1 MDFETYKSLIC
12 NMYKSETKEVPN
24 FNMLKNTYDQIDIRR
39 DGIIDFN
46 EWLKTCNYTEVTI

>member
-1 MDFETYKSLIC
+1 
-12 NMYKSETKEVPN
+12 MYKSETKEVPN

-46 EWLKTCNYTEVTI
+46 EWLKTFNYTEVTI